1 MGNFGLSQHYETA
14 KKTGALRLSQK
25 KLDELP
31 SNLFALAA
39 VLRTLD
45 ISENKFTRLP
55 DAIGELTLLK
65 QLNISRNK
73 LRTLPETLYAL
84 SKLEGF
90 NASSNFIETIPQS
103 FSKLTHL
110 KQVNLSDNRIT
121 EFPLMFCNLKHLDVL
136 DLSKNKLTTIPD
148 AASMLYVTEL
158 NLNQNQISTI
168 SDKLAECPRLKTLRL
183 EENCLQLGA
192 IPTKILKESKISML
206 ALKGNLFEMKQ
217 FANVEGYDDY
227 MGRYTAVKKKML

>member
-90 NASSNFIETIPQS
+90 KCEFEFYRDDSTVVFKANASKAGES
-103 FSKLTHL
+103 F
-110 KQVNLSDNRIT
+110 R
-121 EFPLMFCNLKHLDVL
+121 
-136 DLSKNKLTTIPD
+136 
-148 AASMLYVTEL
+148 
-158 NLNQNQISTI
+158 
-168 SDKLAECPRLKTLRL
+168 
-183 EENCLQLGA
+183 
-192 IPTKILKESKISML
+192 
-206 ALKGNLFEMKQ
+206 
-217 FANVEGYDDY
+217 
-227 MGRYTAVKKKML
+227 